1 MECSA
6 VKLLQI
12 GPGKCWNAGNSIQF
26 KSFIKDSL
34 SAISIMTERLYK
46 NPMLRLF

>member
-26 KSFIKDSL
+26 KSL

-46 NPMLRLF
+46 NPERGISG